1 MSFEVVLTAAAAA
14 DLLELADWIARHD
27 SPAKAAHVVDR
38 IEAAFSALGRLPLRG
53 AHPREL
59 LELGVRD
66 YRETSF
72 KPYRIVYRVETR
84 RVEGS
89 RVIVELIAD
98 GRRDLQELLARRL
111 LGA

>member
-1 MSFEVVLTAAAAA
+1 MSFEGVLTAAAAA
-14 DLLELADWIARHD
+14 DLLELADWTASRD
-27 SPAKAAHVVDR
+27 SPAKAAQVVDR
-38 IEAAFSALGRLPLRG
+38 IEAAFSALARFPHRG

-59 LELGVRD
+59 LELGVRE

-72 KPYRIVYRVETR
+72 KPYRIVYRVEDR
-84 RVEGS
+84 RVL
-89 RVIVELIAD
+89 VELIAD

>member
-1 MSFEVVLTAAAAA
+1 MSFEVVLTAGAAA
-14 DLLELADWIARHD
+14 DLIDLADWIASHD

-38 IEAAFSALGRLPLRG
+38 IEAAFSALARFPLRG
-53 AHPREL
+53 AYPREL
-59 LELGVRD
+59 LALGVRE

-72 KPYRIVYRVETR
+72 KPYRIVYRVDTG
-84 RVEGS
+84 RVF
-89 RVIVELIAD
+89 VELIAD

>member
-14 DLLELADWIARHD
+14 DLLELADWIASHD

-38 IEAAFSALGRLPLRG
+38 IEAAFAALGRFPHRG

-59 LELGVRD
+59 LALGVRE

-72 KPYRIVYRVETR
+72 KAYRIVDRVDGR
-84 RVEGS
+84 RVL
-89 RVIVELIAD
+89 VELIVD